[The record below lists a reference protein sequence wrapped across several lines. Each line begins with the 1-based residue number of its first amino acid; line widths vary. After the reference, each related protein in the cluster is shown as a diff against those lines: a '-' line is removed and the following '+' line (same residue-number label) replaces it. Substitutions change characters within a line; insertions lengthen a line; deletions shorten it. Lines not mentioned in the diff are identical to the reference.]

1 MDRVSARSY
10 IDARRRPGAAGFV
23 GIFMRSRRNC
33 HARLALQGR
42 IVVDIIAAPFRRR
55 SACAG
60 HTKTDMTGLRA
71 RTGVVT
77 GRFRA
82 PLFDIVDQKEGMRGR
97 RSPGDGTVLVPN
109 QVSYANVHSRCVRLC
124 AFVSGAFVRALNL
137 RVRSSAKS
145 T

>member
-1 MDRVSARSY
+1 
-10 IDARRRPGAAGFV
+10 
-23 GIFMRSRRNC
+23 MRSRRNC

-97 RSPGDGTVLVPN
+97 RSPGDGIVWCQIRSPTRTCILDVFD
-109 QVSYANVHSRCVRLC
+109 YARLC
-124 AFVSGAFVRALNL
+124 WEL
-137 RVRSSAKS
+137 SSAL
-145 T
+145 